1 MGFCNGIR
9 FTRSLQWQ
17 WKWIHNGCI
26 DNDNNDRRCNCH
38 NELNA
43 RQCQR
48 ATIPKLMVD
57 TTSSATFVLAIKYK
71 FHTLPIYKG
80 NLKDQQQGWCKM
92 YEKSCFPT
100 PVGLQCKIW
109 QDKVYWRGCEASIPI
124 CPPPPPSGPCAILW
138 ITKSLGAVRHPT
150 NAQPKRIYWVAP
162 RPILKPQCG
171 L

>member
-1 MGFCNGIR
+1 MGFCKGIR

-38 NELNA
+38 NERVA

-92 YEKSCFPT
+92 YEKGCFPT

-109 QDKVYWRGCEASIPI
+109 QDKVYWRGCEASIPVS
-124 CPPPPPSGPCAILW
+124 CSLFAPLLLTVARAPSYGLPNPWGQSATPPTLSQSGF
-138 ITKSLGAVRHPT
+138 TE
-150 NAQPKRIYWVAP
+150 
-162 RPILKPQCG
+162 
-171 L
+171 